1 MVPLFSR
8 FVVSYRWPWL
18 SSHAAGQQNPLG
30 RDRQEKNQPIENQIR
45 RGTQGTLSLI
55 LQRSGGKK
63 HGFRVE
69 GILNVRRVY
78 EVCILNS
85 CLLTFLNR
93 FIDLTINHTRPYSP
107 YNLVSSRL
115 L

>member
-1 MVPLFSR
+1 M
-8 FVVSYRWPWL
+8 SYRWPWL

>member
-1 MVPLFSR
+1 MN
-8 FVVSYRWPWL
+8 YRWPWL
-18 SSHAAGQQNPLG
+18 SSHAASQPNPLG

-45 RGTQGTLSLI
+45 RGTQGTLSL
-55 LQRSGGKK
+55 LSQRSGGKK

-78 EVCILNS
+78 EVYAYLIAAYLH
-85 CLLTFLNR
+85 FLNR
-93 FIDLTINHTRPYSP
+93 FIDLTINSHTSP
-107 YNLVSSRL
+107 YNLAFSRL